1 MDQSLSWT
9 KELTWFFFLQIWF
22 QFRLIW
28 IADNCELQK
37 WPSNKESTT
46 PTGQRQGEQTRWKI
60 YPSRVIFINFLRSAF
75 AHSDPKS
82 AKKTDG
88 LTVFFA
94 LMRSGRIKADY
105 WMLMKLNPI
114 ENSLKKARPFLKIL
128 QMFSF
133 LDSVPQTI
141 VLNSRMLKRKRPK
154 KLSSQNRLNLQ
165 GLQSPMMVTMPIL
178 RAFNIFEHFF
188 NFFSVRVLF

>member
-1 MDQSLSWT
+1 LLILFRQRQLKSNNRILSIKVCICKSFKNKLFFKVKYGSIT
-9 KELTWFFFLQIWF
+9 FVNKRVNLIFFLQIWF

-82 AKKTDG
+82 TKKTDG

-94 LMRSGRIKADY
+94 LIRSGLIKADY

-114 ENSLKKARPFLKIL
+114 ENSLKK
-128 QMFSF
+128 
-133 LDSVPQTI
+133 LD
-141 VLNSRMLKRKRPK
+141 
-154 KLSSQNRLNLQ
+154 
-165 GLQSPMMVTMPIL
+165 
-178 RAFNIFEHFF
+178 HF
-188 NFFSVRVLF
+188 